1 MMIYTYLPGRAE
13 RVPFDPE
20 QVAFGG
26 RCAICG
32 DRRVRSVGVF
42 TPATRELRHAVLVL
56 RSHPLREGSV
66 AALSYALCKRHT
78 REFRGPRQDEVIAAV
93 EDRIVEAAGRMVT
106 SCN

>member
-1 MMIYTYLPGRAE
+1 MIYTYLPGRAE

-42 TPATRELRHAVLVL
+42 TPATPELRHAVLVL
-56 RSHPLREGSV
+56 RSHPLREGPV

-78 REFRGPRQDEVIAAV
+78 REFQGPRQDEVVTAV
-93 EDRIVEAAGRMVT
+93 ENRVLGLARKMVAST
-106 SCN
+106 CN